1 MPFHGP
7 QRIVEL
13 MSPTLLL
20 AIAGAAT
27 GTAGQTLLSRLR
39 RGATVHKGPVAIAVA
54 ALWAL
59 AGWRAET
66 GHLPWWWL
74 PIPLVVAWFAVTLT
88 VVDLKHRRLPNPLT
102 LAAYPAIAAT
112 TVLAA
117 TQSGWHVAQ
126 GALLGATLLGATY
139 LAVHLLRP
147 TAMGAGDVKL
157 SGSQGAVLGA
167 VGWPAV
173 LVGTTLAALLT
184 LALHAAAP
192 KRHRTT
198 WRTGIPHGPALL
210 AATYVIAT
218 FPALQ
223 P

>member
-1 MPFHGP
+1 M
-7 QRIVEL
+7 
-13 MSPTLLL
+13 
-20 AIAGAAT
+20 
-27 GTAGQTLLSRLR
+27 
-39 RGATVHKGPVAIAVA
+39 A

-59 AGWRAET
+59 AGWRTET

-74 PIPLVVAWFAVTLT
+74 PIPLVAAWFTVTLT
-88 VVDLKHRRLPNPLT
+88 VTDLKHRRLPNALT
-102 LAAYPAIAAT
+102 LAAYPATAAAT
-112 TVLAA
+112 TLAA
-117 TQSGWHVAQ
+117 TQSGWHVME
-126 GALLGATLLGATY
+126 GALLGAAALGTTY
-139 LAVHLLRP
+139 LAIHLVNP
-147 TAMGAGDVKL
+147 TAMGGGDVKL

-192 KRHRTT
+192 KHQRTT

-210 AATYVIAT
+210 AATYLIAT

>member
-1 MPFHGP
+1 
-7 QRIVEL
+7 
-13 MSPTLLL
+13 MSLTLLL
-20 AIAGAAT
+20 AAAGAAT
-27 GTAGQTLLSRLR
+27 GASAQFLLTRLR
-39 RGATVHKGPVAIAVA
+39 RGASVHRGWCMAAVA
-54 ALWAL
+54 TLWAL
-59 AGWRAET
+59 AGLRAET

-74 PIPLVVAWFAVTLT
+74 PIPLVVAWFAVALT
-88 VVDLKHRRLPNPLT
+88 VVDLKHRRLPNALT

-126 GALLGATLLGATY
+126 GALLGAALLGTTY
-139 LAVHLLRP
+139 LAIHLLHP
-147 TAMGAGDVKL
+147 TAMGGGDVKL

-192 KRHRTT
+192 RRHRTA

-218 FPALQ
+218 FPAL
-223 P
+223 PP

>member
-1 MPFHGP
+1 MH
-7 QRIVEL
+7 L
-13 MSPTLLL
+13 TLLL
-20 AIAGAAT
+20 ATTGAAT
-27 GTAGQTLLSRLR
+27 GATAQTLLARLQ
-39 RGATVHKGPVAIAVA
+39 RGAIVHKGFCAVAVA

-59 AGWRAET
+59 VGWRAET

-88 VVDLKHRRLPNPLT
+88 VVDLKHRRLPNALT
-102 LAAYPAIAAT
+102 LAAYPAVAAT

-117 TQSGWHVAQ
+117 TQSGWHVVQ
-126 GALLGATLLGATY
+126 GALLGAALLGATY
-139 LAVHLLRP
+139 LALHLLRP
-147 TAMGAGDVKL
+147 NAMGGGDVKL

-173 LVGTTLAALLT
+173 LVGTGLAALLT
-184 LALHAAAP
+184 LAVHAAAP
-192 KRHRTT
+192 RRHRTT

-210 AATYVIAT
+210 TATYVIAT
-218 FPALQ
+218 FPALH